1 MPQKKAGGKLDVKK
15 ALTQSKQK
23 KASGLWIVLVI
34 FFFIFGILSS
44 AIAVALAKHSRRKAY
59 AVR

>member
-1 MPQKKAGGKLDVKK
+1 MDVKK